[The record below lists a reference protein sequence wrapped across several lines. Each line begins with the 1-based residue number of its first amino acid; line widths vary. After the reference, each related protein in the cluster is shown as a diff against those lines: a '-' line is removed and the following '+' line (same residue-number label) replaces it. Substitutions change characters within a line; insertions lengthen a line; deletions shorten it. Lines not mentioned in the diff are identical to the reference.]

1 MQTQDNNLE
10 ITNDQSC
17 LSTVSGSAWIAIADK
32 KPEIDEY
39 VLGYR
44 PFAGDYGDELF
55 TVLKYRGYVNVD
67 HLGNTHGFER
77 LHFVSHWQ
85 RLIKPQ

>member
-1 MQTQDNNLE
+1 MENN
-10 ITNDQSC
+10 D
-17 LSTVSGSAWIAIADK
+17 WIDINVE
-32 KPEIDEY
+32 KPEIGES

-55 TVLKYRGYVNVD
+55 TVLKYKGYNNVD

-85 RLIKPQ
+85 KLIKPN